1 MLEDFKW
8 QIATQRTVWFTCTHS
23 PPVTFIPK
31 VRSGDVPDED
41 EDQRNSH
48 QTFLRLSQHTGTCT
62 LAAVYCACWFLTK
75 LSNEVTACVQRWRN
89 MSAAIW
95 RGKLHLSECWTRLG
109 SSHIPSVNAV
119 PHGGQME
126 GLWGKGRGL
135 ELYAE
140 PCVLPVN
147 AVPHGG
153 QMESL
158 WGRTWGLELSVEPSI
173 PPVNTLSHGGQIEG
187 LWGKGR
193 GLELYA
199 EPCVLPVNAV
209 PHGGQMES
217 LWGKRWGLELNAEP
231 SIPPVKT
238 VSHGSQMES
247 LWGKRWGLELNAE
260 PSIPPVKTVSHGS
273 QMESLWGKRWGLEL
287 NAEPSIPPVKTV
299 SHGSQMESLW
309 GKRWGLELNAEPSIP
324 PVKTVSHGSQMESLW
339 GKRWGLELNAEPS
352 IPPVKTV
359 SHGSQMESLWGRR
372 LGLELSTKPSTTR
385 RFINQH
391 WREANGTLR
400 SAKDTKAHPQNPAT
414 WHLHKDN
421 LVLKPGN
428 IRSQNLREEKDQ
440 FHLLFS
446 AIKCAISCPRSLL
459 LARSWTAPGQAGI
472 SMAEYRL
479 TETCH
484 CAIADV
490 FLSRLGTVST
500 WKFGPVYPRKTDCS
514 VHGVHPNS
522 FIISPP
528 PKPPPPCP
536 NTTHPHN
543 PPPSHPTDTPLP
555 PR

>member
-1 MLEDFKW
+1 MVEDFKW

-31 VRSGDVPDED
+31 VRSGDVQD

-75 LSNEVTACVQRWRN
+75 LSNEVTACVQCWRN

-109 SSHIPSVNAV
+109 SSHVPSVNAV

-135 ELYAE
+135 ELYEE

-147 AVPHGG
+147 ALSHGG

-158 WGRTWGLELSVEPSI
+158 WGRRWGLELSVEPSI

-193 GLELYA
+193 GLEF
-199 EPCVLPVNAV
+199 
-209 PHGGQMES
+209 
-217 LWGKRWGLELNAEP
+217 NAEP

-247 LWGKRWGLELNAE
+247 LR
-260 PSIPPVKTVSHGS
+260 
-273 QMESLWGKRWGLEL
+273 
-287 NAEPSIPPVKTV
+287 
-299 SHGSQMESLW
+299 
-309 GKRWGLELNAEPSIP
+309 
-324 PVKTVSHGSQMESLW
+324 
-339 GKRWGLELNAEPS
+339 
-352 IPPVKTV
+352 
-359 SHGSQMESLWGRR
+359 GRR

-391 WREANGTLR
+391 WRGANGTLR

-414 WHLHKDN
+414 WQLHKDN

-446 AIKCAISCPRSLL
+446 ATKCAISCPRSLL

-500 WKFGPVYPRKTDCS
+500 WKFGPQSIPGKLTAVFMVS
-514 VHGVHPNS
+514 
-522 FIISPP
+522 
-528 PKPPPPCP
+528 
-536 NTTHPHN
+536 
-543 PPPSHPTDTPLP
+543 TPIHL
-555 PR
+555 